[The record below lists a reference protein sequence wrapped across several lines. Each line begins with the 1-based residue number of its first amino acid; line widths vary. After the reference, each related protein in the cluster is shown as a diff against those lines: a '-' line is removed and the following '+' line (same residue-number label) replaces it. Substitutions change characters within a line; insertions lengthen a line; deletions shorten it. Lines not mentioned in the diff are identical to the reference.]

1 MWELR
6 AFNINLIIFIPLAV
20 VVLTETINLWKR
32 LPMIEINLTLELFQ
46 VKSLRLLGYQRL
58 IEYSWNN
65 ILQVSGDMVG
75 KMYGFMQ

>member
-1 MWELR
+1 
-6 AFNINLIIFIPLAV
+6 
-20 VVLTETINLWKR
+20 
-32 LPMIEINLTLELFQ
+32 MIEINLTLELFQ

-65 ILQVSGDMVG
+65 ILQVSGDMIG